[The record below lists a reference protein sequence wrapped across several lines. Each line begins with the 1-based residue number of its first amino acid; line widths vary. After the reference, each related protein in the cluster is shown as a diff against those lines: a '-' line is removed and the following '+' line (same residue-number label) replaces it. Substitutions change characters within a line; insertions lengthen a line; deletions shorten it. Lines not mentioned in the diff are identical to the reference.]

1 MKKCFIFAAVLGLF
15 VACDRSKVEDP
26 TPQQDEKNMYVAG
39 LYKDSLNQQ
48 KIYLCE
54 EQTDVYTNIEG
65 TDVILRTDGSAM
77 YSMVLNGQV
86 CNFYKDT
93 TLKITVP
100 FYAMDFYVENG
111 NITAV
116 GAANLDLGFPAAIT
130 DYNAVQFSS
139 VSENI
144 TFLDNQEYSTSK
156 ASYICKENNNVYIGG
171 YAFLTS
177 SAQKV
182 MAWLNSSYE
191 NITAVQYPKCIAVQN
206 GKFVVIGTKSYGS
219 GKSVVAMN
227 VNDVET
233 IISDTATA
241 VSSSVFISD
250 VLSAKVFNNDLY
262 ICATENFNNDIRVI
276 IWKNGVEYITYP
288 STLSAVF
295 TVKGT
300 ELFSVTKGKLGAD
313 PYILRNGA
321 TEIKTLPT
329 NVTSITDICIK

>member
-15 VACDRSKVEDP
+15 VAGDRSKVEDP

-77 YSMVLNGQV
+77 DSMVLNGQV

-144 TFLDNQEYSTSK
+144 TFLDNQE
-156 ASYICKENNNVYIGG
+156 IGR
-171 YAFLTS
+171 AH
-177 SAQKV
+177 V
-182 MAWLNSSYE
+182 
-191 NITAVQYPKCIAVQN
+191 
-206 GKFVVIGTKSYGS
+206 
-219 GKSVVAMN
+219 
-227 VNDVET
+227 
-233 IISDTATA
+233 
-241 VSSSVFISD
+241 
-250 VLSAKVFNNDLY
+250 
-262 ICATENFNNDIRVI
+262 
-276 IWKNGVEYITYP
+276 
-288 STLSAVF
+288 
-295 TVKGT
+295 
-300 ELFSVTKGKLGAD
+300 
-313 PYILRNGA
+313 
-321 TEIKTLPT
+321 
-329 NVTSITDICIK
+329 